1 MEKVQT
7 HFLLLLLWL
16 LTLFRNPEIS
26 SWLNYS
32 LIKQKKHSIIWIGIL
47 WWEWSMTS
55 ECYVSLSHFSI
66 GLSQEASKLRPFRDS
81 SSVNVICIYCFCII
95 KEAFTTTQE
104 NQCIK
109 ISHVHKDITC
119 TLHNCNSRRK
129 QYCGNHY
136 QQSTDVSEQQQCSL
150 YPYFWPYSVFYH
162 TLCFFCK
169 TLRKIWRAKETL
181 VLPSSG
187 KSYLPARMH

>member
-1 MEKVQT
+1 MEEVQT

-16 LTLFRNPEIS
+16 LTLIRNPEIS
-26 SWLNYS
+26 SWLNYF
-32 LIKQKKHSIIWIGIL
+32 LIKQKKHSIISIGIL
-47 WWEWSMTS
+47 WWERSITS
-55 ECYVSLSHFSI
+55 ECYVSLLHFFI
-66 GLSQEASKLRPFRDS
+66 GFSQEASKLRPFKDS

-95 KEAFTTTQE
+95 KES
-104 NQCIK
+104 IYYHSRK
-109 ISHVHKDITC
+109 SMHKDITC
-119 TLHNCNSRRK
+119 TLHNYNSRRK

-162 TLCFFCK
+162 TLSFFCK

-187 KSYLPARMH
+187 KSYLQARMH